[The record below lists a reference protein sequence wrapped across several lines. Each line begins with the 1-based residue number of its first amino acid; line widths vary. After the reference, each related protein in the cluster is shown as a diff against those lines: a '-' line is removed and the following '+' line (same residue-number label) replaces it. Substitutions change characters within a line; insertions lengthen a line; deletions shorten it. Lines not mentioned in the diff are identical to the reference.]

1 MPGDLAAWTR
11 DDGPPPAGGRARLDG
26 CSAPTAQ
33 GRRRRLAP
41 PVIPA
46 WYPVSRP
53 QPASPQLAPITRL
66 SRATPTT
73 SGVTMTSSLSF
84 ENTFDLL
91 QQALEETEV
100 AVAGADDG
108 GNGQRIGERE
118 NGRVPRGWTL
128 KHSCHTQANRRG
140 ECAGGKTCKHRR
152 CCEQTHLDV
161 MPHGENNGQR
171 RGVASWVPVVRA
183 RRVLRAGPTL
193 RPVASLPRNQ
203 ALAAPFA

>member
-1 MPGDLAAWTR
+1 
-11 DDGPPPAGGRARLDG
+11 
-26 CSAPTAQ
+26 
-33 GRRRRLAP
+33 
-41 PVIPA
+41 
-46 WYPVSRP
+46 
-53 QPASPQLAPITRL
+53 
-66 SRATPTT
+66 
-73 SGVTMTSSLSF
+73 MTSSLSF

-128 KHSCHTQANRRG
+128 KHSCHTQANRRD

-171 RGVASWVPVVRA
+171 RGVASWVTVVRA

-203 ALAAPFA
+203 ALAAPFARHRRGTSLVGGSEQVLRVAYCDVIADKVERPACCPEHGRSVVVVCRRV